1 MTGICTIVVISIER
15 YLAICRPI
23 AYKTKGLDRKGRII
37 PFVILTW
44 IVAAILKIP
53 DNVREC
59 TGLYY
64 NDATNHVLHAL
75 LILTYVLVLFIVTI
89 AYTKITRKMNDYKK
103 SQISSRLEE
112 KEQVIR
118 VCIATSVV
126 FVICVTPRILNSI
139 LAIVAQTGNNVI
151 TLQVF
156 TCTDFVTY
164 HLLFFNSSVNSIIYN
179 VASKKY
185 RSAFK
190 QAFCSCF
197 TREHNIKN
205 IVNSMSS
212 HNNFSHTMRTR
223 VSGEPEEHLDMNNEL
238 IKIAPIRDVACQDG
252 ISAPYIIEDESRD
265 TRL

>member
-1 MTGICTIVVISIER
+1 MTGICTIVAISIER

-53 DNVREC
+53 DNVTEC
-59 TGLYY
+59 TSLYY
-64 NDATNHVLHAL
+64 DDATNHVLHAL

-89 AYTKITRKMNDYKK
+89 AYTKITRKMKEYKK

-112 KEQVIR
+112 KKQVIR

-139 LAIVAQTGNNVI
+139 LAIVAQTGNDVI
-151 TLQVF
+151 TMQVF

-197 TREHNIKN
+197 TPEHNIKN
-205 IVNSMSS
+205 SVNSVSS
-212 HNNFSHTMRTR
+212 HNNCSQTTRTR
-223 VSGEPEEHLDMNNEL
+223 VRGVSEEYLDVNNEL
-238 IKIAPIRDVACQDG
+238 MKSASICDVACQGG
-252 ISAPYIIEDESRD
+252 ISAPYNVEDESRD